1 MQNWKLKQCKR
12 KTKDILKS
20 HANKVVFRA
29 YTQFTPV
36 VLHTS
41 RREIKSSVELT
52 YTETFSE
59 KHYFRSS
66 ETKTK
71 SNS

>member
-20 HANKVVFRA
+20 YANKVVFRA

-41 RREIKSSVELT
+41 VLKSSVELT